1 MSESKQLSDEA
12 RKDVLDEL
20 LLPLGPDAMPFALVG
35 DEQNFHPE
43 DWAWLF
49 LSMNQEYRDAYY
61 SEHAESNNGPN
72 LASDLVEPDR
82 GEIKPDHDGSC
93 ARRFGLA
100 AWLNPST
107 KALPKLKNKEDSWF
121 FPLKRPIAEDYRR
134 KEVSDRKYVRVGPT
148 YSPQLDKYPH
158 LVANEASFGYR
169 RPLSLPT
176 GLQSA
181 NDTWGITWVA
191 IDCSIP
197 PDGQVSALRT
207 LAFANRERLMDNG
220 WKTNDEFRDVSVI
233 DIAESDVFEHMHF
246 KRSAG
251 ATNMVTDSTIV
262 WRAVQIDSLGPIV
275 RQIAFLLK
283 TLGEAHQSLVDQGLA
298 KPQPFRRFKNNLP
311 PMKDQDREYLHGGSY
326 LKALF
331 VIAEL
336 AEWRHDAN
344 KIAQLTG
351 IISGN
356 DRYLNNWRQ
365 QFHGDIDAYIT
376 EAGRMIDSG
385 YRFLIHAQKPNV
397 SDQIESTKSAITD
410 V

>member
-1 MSESKQLSDEA
+1 MSEPKRLSDEA
-12 RKDVLDEL
+12 RKDVLDGL

-35 DEQNFHPE
+35 DEQNFRPE

-49 LSMNQEYRDAYY
+49 LSMNQEYQDAYA
-61 SEHAESNNGPN
+61 EHAECNDDPN
-72 LASDLVEPDR
+72 LANELVDPNK
-82 GEIKPDHDGSC
+82 GEIKPDYDGSC

-100 AWLNPST
+100 AWLNPGT

-121 FPLKRPIAEDYRR
+121 FQLKRPIAEDYRR

-148 YSPQLDKYPH
+148 YSPQLDKYPY
-158 LVANEASFGYR
+158 LIANEAPFGYR
-169 RPLSLPT
+169 RPLNLPMSS
-176 GLQSA
+176 QSA
-181 NDTWGITWVA
+181 SDTWGITWVA

-207 LAFANRERLMDNG
+207 LAFENRERLMDNG

-251 ATNMVTDSTIV
+251 ATNMVTDSTVV

-275 RQIAFLLK
+275 SQIALLLK
-283 TLGEAHQSLVDQGLA
+283 TLGEVHQSLVDQGLA
-298 KPQPFRRFKNNLP
+298 KQQPFRRFKNSLM
-311 PMKDQDREYLHGGSY
+311 PMKDRDGESRHGGSY

-336 AEWRHDAN
+336 AKWQHDAK

-356 DRYLNNWRQ
+356 GQYLNNWRQ
-365 QFHGDIDAYIT
+365 QFDENIDTYID
-376 EAGRMIDSG
+376 EATRMIDGS
-385 YRFLIHAQKPNV
+385 YRFLIHAQKPNT
-397 SDQIESTKSAITD
+397 SDQTESTKRAIAD

>member
-1 MSESKQLSDEA
+1 MSESKQLSNEA
-12 RKDVLDEL
+12 RKEVLDGL

-35 DEQNFHPE
+35 DEQTFRPE

-49 LSMNQEYRDAYY
+49 LSMNQEYWDAYA
-61 SEHAESNNGPN
+61 EHAEGNDGPN
-72 LASDLVEPDR
+72 LASDLVEPDKC
-82 GEIKPDHDGSC
+82 EIKPDHDGSC

-100 AWLNPST
+100 AWLNPRT
-107 KALPKLKNKEDSWF
+107 TALPKLKNKKDSWF
-121 FPLKRPIAEDYRR
+121 FPLKRLIAEDYRR
-134 KEVSDRKYVRVGPT
+134 KEVSDKKYVRTGPL
-148 YSPQLDKYPH
+148 YSRQLDKYPH
-158 LVANEASFGYR
+158 LVTNEASFGYR
-169 RPLSLPT
+169 RPLNLPT

-181 NDTWGITWVA
+181 TDTWGITWAA

-207 LAFANRERLMDNG
+207 LAIANREHLMDNG
-220 WKTNDEFRDVSVI
+220 WKTNDEFRDVSMT

-251 ATNMVTDSTIV
+251 ATNMVTDSMAV
-262 WRAVQIDSLGPIV
+262 WRAVQIDALGPIV

-283 TLGEAHQSLVDQGLA
+283 TLGEVHQSLVDQGLA
-298 KPQPFRRFKNNLP
+298 KPQPFRRFKNSLT
-311 PMKDQDREYLHGGSY
+311 PMKDRDGESRHGGSY

-336 AEWRHDAN
+336 AKWRHDAK

-365 QFHGDIDAYIT
+365 QFHEDIDTYIA
-376 EAGRMIDSG
+376 EAGRMIDGG

-397 SDQIESTKSAITD
+397 SDQSESTKGAITD